1 MFVPEGKHV
10 FLFLG
15 GPIMNRIL
23 FYGAGSIAE
32 AIIHG
37 LAQKSFILNEHIFVT
52 NKQNKEK
59 IESLHT
65 TYGVTPV
72 ENLQDAVKQS
82 DLIILAMKPKDVAEA
97 LEAIQTAIQPHTP
110 ILSIVAGYSMASI
123 ANIVQDRP
131 LIRMMPNTSAQI
143 GQSTTGVAFNNA
155 VSTIVKKEIMMLL
168 QTFGTVVEV
177 DEDQLHA
184 VTALSGSGPAYFYY
198 VVEAMKE
205 AGLAHGLSNDIVD
218 QLIVETMAGAA
229 EMLKTVDEE
238 PDVLR
243 KKITSPGGT
252 TAAGIDALQQF
263 NVKQAFINCV
273 HAAEKKSRDLANS

>member
-10 FLFLG
+10 FLFIG
-15 GPIMNRIL
+15 GHIVNNIL

-37 LAQKSFILNEHIFVT
+37 LAKKSFIRNENIFVT
-52 NKQNKEK
+52 NKQNKAK
-59 IESLHT
+59 IQVLHT

-72 ENLQDAVKQS
+72 ENLETTIQQS

-97 LEAIQTAIQPHTP
+97 LEKIKTTIQPNTP
-110 ILSIVAGYSMASI
+110 ILSIVAGYSMDSI
-123 ANIVQDRP
+123 AKIVQNRP

-143 GQSTTGVAFNNA
+143 GQSTTGVAFNEA
-155 VSTIVKKEIMMLL
+155 VTNNLKKEIQMLL

-177 DEDQLHA
+177 QEDQLHA

-205 AGLAHGLSNDIVD
+205 AGLAHGLTSDVVD

-229 EMLKTVDEE
+229 EMLKQVDEE
-238 PDVLR
+238 PATLR

-252 TAAGIDALQQF
+252 TAAGIAALQQF
-263 NVKQAFINCV
+263 DVKQAFIECV
-273 HAAEKKSRDLANS
+273 DAAEKKSRDLANS